1 MTLVGVND
9 MTGIWFGRDKITLHW
24 LMCLEKARG
33 ELKEGMTGGV
43 VVENKSSQ
51 SVSKTKTKELLDE
64 EGSQVR
70 RGGYAV
76 CVCPSLE

>member
-1 MTLVGVND
+1 MTLAGVND
-9 MTGIWFGRDKITLHW
+9 MTGIWFGRDKSTLQW